1 MSSRWDEQTMM
12 PSGAAELGDSKR
24 EAELEAESFNAWVQ
38 ARKDDDFNGFEP
50 KLKEMFQLKKE
61 RGMPSTRL
69 DDIFGELKKDLV
81 PLVKSVIDAGDMK
94 LPAALTDAA
103 WPVDTQ
109 AELCLEIAKDLGFD
123 TERGRFDVSVHPFTG
138 GVGPSD
144 VRITTRY
151 NEKNWMEGIG
161 GTIHEVGHALYEQGR
176 SQLQQDLPVSR
187 ALSMGVHE
195 SQSLLWER
203 MVFKD
208 VDAMEFY
215 RAVNRV
221 QPGLIR
227 TEADELTYPLHIMLR
242 YGLEKAMLE
251 GETTVAEL
259 PSKWNAEMK
268 ESLDID
274 VPSNAMGCLQDV
286 HWSVGAIGYFPS
298 YSLGAMMAAQFYEA
312 AKKAIPDLEEQIA
325 KGNFSPLKTWLNENV
340 NPHVGSLDESP
351 DELLTVVTGK
361 PLDTAIYMKYLR
373 EKYSELYS
381 L

>member
-1 MSSRWDEQTMM
+1 
-12 PSGAAELGDSKR
+12 
-24 EAELEAESFNAWVQ
+24 
-38 ARKDDDFNGFEP
+38 
-50 KLKEMFQLKKE
+50 
-61 RGMPSTRL
+61 
-69 DDIFGELKKDLV
+69 
-81 PLVKSVIDAGDMK
+81 
-94 LPAALTDAA
+94 
-103 WPVDTQ
+103 
-109 AELCLEIAKDLGFD
+109 
-123 TERGRFDVSVHPFTG
+123 
-138 GVGPSD
+138 
-144 VRITTRY
+144 
-151 NEKNWMEGIG
+151 MEGIG

-203 MVFKD
+203 MVFQGKAFWEYATPIIHKYFPHTKD
-208 VDAMEFY
+208 VSATEFY
-215 RAVNRV
+215 QAVNRV

-242 YGLEKAMLE
+242 YGLEKALIE
-251 GETTVAEL
+251 GGTSVAEL
-259 PSKWNAEMK
+259 PRKWNAEMK
-268 ESLDID
+268 ASLDID

-325 KGNFSPLKTWLNENV
+325 KGNFTPLKAWLNENI
-340 NPHVGSLDESP
+340 HSVGSLYESP

-361 PLDTAIYMKYLR
+361 PLDTGIYMKYLR